1 MLSGVP
7 SDAGQSSV
15 LSNGM
20 LRFSRIDPQLLDPV
34 SAPGVFNATL
44 NAHGTYTTE
53 HFVLRMS
60 PRVHELV
67 DAINKRETDGYE
79 TADLLQAYSVY
90 LHETI
95 HWWQHMGSSA
105 GLMLSL
111 AYPAQVYGSMT
122 FLHQFGR
129 SVGCV
134 KPVKAWAHRAMVA
147 GATHADPT
155 LAAANIAVNN
165 ALDIDFYKKIA
176 LSPRHALNL
185 RHTPYFESVGH
196 SYLKAY
202 GETVFAII
210 GSCDLRE
217 GQLPNPAD
225 WEADILRLRAEH
237 AEGFVHGSMPP
248 MAEIGLVE
256 IFEGQA
262 RFCQLQFLAN
272 SGGPELL
279 ESYREQGQF
288 GPVYVSAF
296 ELFLRLLGADWP
308 ERYDDPLVG
317 LFLLVCDLA
326 INPTRGYPLDIESF
340 EDFICDADPG
350 ARFTRLCLAAA
361 EAPELWKAVQGFSAV
376 EYEAVASRLADRCG
390 YDHPFAG
397 LDAIVGMIGDDGP
410 VDALLDEHRT
420 FGFGPVNMPVRVI
433 FSHHLMFARDK
444 RQRPE
449 LFCWPGM
456 WLAGDR
462 CSADILKMFEA
473 HLSLFQ
479 DRGDTEQIFPR
490 AMPGR
495 SNENI
500 KGLVNGFFSGML
512 AFDLALQ
519 WTLMPGPFR
528 YDFKWLT
535 GKEENGE
542 LIALA
547 KRQFVH
553 YYDVDPD
560 GVEAIDHPDP

>member
-1 MLSGVP
+1 
-7 SDAGQSSV
+7 
-15 LSNGM
+15 M
-20 LRFSRIDPQLLDPV
+20 LRFSRLDPHLLDTV
-34 SAPGVFNATL
+34 SAPEVFNATL

-53 HFVLRMS
+53 HFVLRLS

-67 DAINKRETDGYE
+67 DAITKRETHGHE
-79 TADLLQAYSVY
+79 TADLMQAYSVY

-122 FLHQFGR
+122 FLQQFGR
-129 SVGCV
+129 SAGCV
-134 KPVKAWAHRAMVA
+134 KPVKTWAHRAMLA
-147 GATHADPT
+147 GTTHADPT

-176 LSPRHALNL
+176 LSPKRAREL

-210 GSCDLRE
+210 GSCDLLE
-217 GQLPNPAD
+217 GQLPNPAGWD
-225 WEADILRLRAEH
+225 PHFLRLRIER
-237 AEGFVHGSMPP
+237 AEGFVHGAMPP
-248 MAEIGLVE
+248 TAEVGLAE

-262 RFCQLQFLAN
+262 RFCQLQFLAS

-279 ESYREQGQF
+279 ESYREMGQF
-288 GPVYVSAF
+288 ARIYVSAF
-296 ELFLRLLGADWP
+296 ELFLRLLGVEWP

-317 LFLLVCDLA
+317 LFLLICDLA

-340 EDFICDADPG
+340 EDLIRDVDPG

-361 EAPELWKAVQGFSAV
+361 EAPELQKAVRRFSAV
-376 EYEAVASRLADRCG
+376 EYEFVASRLADRCG

-397 LDAIVGMIGDDGP
+397 LDAIVDLIGDDGP
-410 VDALLDEHRT
+410 VDALLEEHRT

-433 FSHHLMFARDK
+433 FSHHLAFARDK
-444 RQRPE
+444 RRQPE

-456 WLAGDR
+456 WLAGER
-462 CSADILKMFEA
+462 CSREIRETFEA

-495 SNENI
+495 SPENI

-512 AFDLALQ
+512 AFDMALQ
-519 WTLMPGPFR
+519 WTLMPGSFS

-535 GKEENGE
+535 GREDNQE

-547 KRQFVH
+547 KRQFKH
-553 YYDVDPD
+553 YYGVDPD
-560 GVEAIDHPDP
+560 KAELIDDAVPDILDVGGAG

>member
-1 MLSGVP
+1 
-7 SDAGQSSV
+7 
-15 LSNGM
+15 M
-20 LRFSRIDPQLLDPV
+20 LRFSRLDSHLLDPV
-34 SAPGVFNATL
+34 FTPGVFNATL

-53 HFVLRMS
+53 HFVLRLS

-67 DAINKRETDGYE
+67 DAITKRETDGHDM
-79 TADLLQAYSVY
+79 ADLIQAYSVY

-111 AYPAQVYGSMT
+111 AYPAQVYGSMA
-122 FLHQFGR
+122 FLQQFGR
-129 SVGCV
+129 SAGCV
-134 KPVKAWAHRAMVA
+134 KPVKTWAHSAMVA
-147 GATHADPT
+147 GATHSDPT

-176 LSPRHALNL
+176 LSPKYALEL

-202 GETVFAII
+202 GETLFAII
-210 GSCDLRE
+210 GSCDLHE
-217 GQLPNPAD
+217 GQLPNPAGWD
-225 WEADILRLRAEH
+225 PHLFRLRVEH

-248 MAEIGLVE
+248 AAEVGLAE

-262 RFCQLQFLAN
+262 RFCQLQFLAS

-279 ESYREQGQF
+279 ESYREKGQF
-288 GPVYVSAF
+288 GPIYVSAF

-317 LFLLVCDLA
+317 LFLLICDLA
-326 INPTRGYPLDIESF
+326 INPTRGYPLEIQSF
-340 EDFICDADPG
+340 EDFICDVDAG

-361 EAPELWKAVQGFSAV
+361 ETPELQKAIQRFSSV
-376 EYEAVASRLADRCG
+376 EYEFVASRLADRCG

-397 LDAIVGMIGDDGP
+397 LDAIVGLIGDAGP
-410 VDALLDEHRT
+410 IDALLEEHRT

-433 FSHHLMFARDK
+433 FSHHLAFARDK
-444 RQRPE
+444 RGRPE
-449 LFCWPGM
+449 MFCWPGM
-456 WLAGDR
+456 WLAGER
-462 CSADILKMFEA
+462 CSGEIQKTFEA

-479 DRGDTEQIFPR
+479 DRSETEQIFPR

-495 SNENI
+495 SAENI
-500 KGLVNGFFSGML
+500 KSLVNGFFSGML

-519 WTLMPGPFR
+519 WTLLPGPFA

-535 GKEENGE
+535 GKDENSE

-547 KRQFVH
+547 KRQFEH
-553 YYDVDPD
+553 YYEVDPD
-560 GVEAIDHPDP
+560 RVEVIDYADT

>member
-1 MLSGVP
+1 MVG
-7 SDAGQSSV
+7 DAGESSV
-15 LSNGM
+15 LSRVM
-20 LRFSRIDPQLLDPV
+20 LRFSRLDPHLLDPV

-53 HFVLRMS
+53 HFVLRLS

-67 DAINKRETDGYE
+67 DAMTKRETDGHD
-79 TADLLQAYSVY
+79 TADLMQAYSVY

-111 AYPAQVYGSMT
+111 AYPAQVYGSMV
-122 FLHQFGR
+122 FLQQFGR
-129 SVGCV
+129 GAGCV
-134 KPVKAWAHRAMVA
+134 KPVKTWAHRPPSP

-176 LSPRHALNL
+176 LSPKHALEL
-185 RHTPYFESVGH
+185 RQTPYFESVGH
-196 SYLKAY
+196 SYLKSY

-217 GQLPNPAD
+217 GQLPNPASWD
-225 WEADILRLRAEH
+225 PHILRLRAEH
-237 AEGFVHGSMPP
+237 AEGFVHASMPP
-248 MAEIGLVE
+248 TAEVGLAE

-262 RFCQLQFLAN
+262 RFCQLQFLAS

-279 ESYREQGQF
+279 ESYREKGQF
-288 GPVYVSAF
+288 GPIYVAAF
-296 ELFLRLLGADWP
+296 ELFLRLLGAVWP
-308 ERYDDPLVG
+308 DRYDDPLVG
-317 LFLLVCDLA
+317 LFLLICDLA
-326 INPTRGYPLDIESF
+326 INPTRGYPLEIESF
-340 EDFICDADPG
+340 EDFICDVDPG

-361 EAPELWKAVQGFSAV
+361 EAPELQKAIQCFSAV
-376 EYEAVASRLADRCG
+376 EYEFVASRLADRCG

-397 LDAIVGMIGDDGP
+397 LDAIVGLIGDGGP
-410 VDALLDEHRT
+410 VDVLLDEHRT

-433 FSHHLMFARDK
+433 FSHHLAFARDK
-444 RQRPE
+444 RARPE
-449 LFCWPGM
+449 MFCWPGM
-456 WLAGDR
+456 WLAGER
-462 CSADILKMFEA
+462 CTDEVQNTFEA

-479 DRGDTEQIFPR
+479 DRSDTEQIFPR

-495 SNENI
+495 STENI
-500 KGLVNGFFSGML
+500 EGLVNGFFSGML

-519 WTLMPGPFR
+519 WTLFPGPFR

-535 GKEENGE
+535 GKEENRE

-547 KRQFVH
+547 KRQFEH
-553 YYDVDPD
+553 YYEVNPD
-560 GVEAIDHPDP
+560 AVEVIDHADS

>member
-1 MLSGVP
+1 
-7 SDAGQSSV
+7 
-15 LSNGM
+15 M
-20 LRFSRIDPQLLDPV
+20 LRFSRLDPHLLDPV
-34 SAPGVFNATL
+34 STPGVFNATL
-44 NAHGTYTTE
+44 NFHGTYTTE
-53 HFVLRMS
+53 HFVLRLS

-67 DAINKRETDGYE
+67 DAITKRETDGHDM
-79 TADLLQAYSVY
+79 ADLIQAYSVY

-111 AYPAQVYGSMT
+111 AYPAQVCGSMA
-122 FLHQFGR
+122 FLQQFGR
-129 SVGCV
+129 SAGCV
-134 KPVKAWAHRAMVA
+134 KPVKTWAHWAMVA
-147 GATHADPT
+147 GATRSDPT

-176 LSPRHALNL
+176 LSPKYALEL
-185 RHTPYFESVGH
+185 LHTPYFESVGH

-210 GSCDLRE
+210 GSCDLHE
-217 GQLPNPAD
+217 GQLPNPAGWD
-225 WEADILRLRAEH
+225 PHLFRLRVEH

-248 MAEIGLVE
+248 AAEVGLAE

-262 RFCQLQFLAN
+262 RFCQLQFLAS

-279 ESYREQGQF
+279 ESYREKGQF
-288 GPVYVSAF
+288 GPIYVSAF

-317 LFLLVCDLA
+317 LFLLICDLA
-326 INPTRGYPLDIESF
+326 INPTRGYPLEIESF
-340 EDFICDADPG
+340 EDFICDVDAG

-361 EAPELWKAVQGFSAV
+361 EAPELQKAIQRFSAV
-376 EYEAVASRLADRCG
+376 EYEFVASRLADRCG

-397 LDAIVGMIGDDGP
+397 LDAIVGLIGDAGP
-410 VDALLDEHRT
+410 IDALLEEHRT

-433 FSHHLMFARDK
+433 FSHHIAFARDK
-444 RQRPE
+444 RGRPE
-449 LFCWPGM
+449 MFCWPGM
-456 WLAGDR
+456 WLAGER
-462 CSADILKMFEA
+462 CSGEIQKTFEA

-479 DRGDTEQIFPR
+479 DRSETEQIFPR

-495 SNENI
+495 SAENI
-500 KGLVNGFFSGML
+500 KSLVNGFFSGML

-519 WTLMPGPFR
+519 WTLFPGPFA

-535 GKEENGE
+535 GKDENSE

-547 KRQFVH
+547 KRQFEH
-553 YYDVDPD
+553 NYEVDPD
-560 GVEAIDHPDP
+560 RVEVIDHADT